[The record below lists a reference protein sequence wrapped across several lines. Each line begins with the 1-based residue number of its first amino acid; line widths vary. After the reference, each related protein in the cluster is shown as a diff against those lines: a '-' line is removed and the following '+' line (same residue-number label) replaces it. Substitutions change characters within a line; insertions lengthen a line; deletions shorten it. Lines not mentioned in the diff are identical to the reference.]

1 MHGPRARRRGGLCA
15 PNTMRAAVFL
25 AAATFLGSAGPV
37 APALA
42 QDADD
47 ETAAPS
53 IYRWIDE
60 NGIAHYTT
68 ELDRIPSALRG
79 RAASLGSRRG
89 DSPAPAP
96 SRSEDLWV
104 SRDRSPGASGTSDGF
119 GDFGDDGFDQ
129 GDGGFDDRPAE
140 PRQPLDP
147 EAAAAAEEERAVAQF
162 DLDLRIAEL
171 EQVIQADEESL
182 KVLISDPASGGPLAS
197 AENEEFRTIAVR
209 LPNRL
214 KELQTLRDQRAAMA
228 DDADDAE

>member
-1 MHGPRARRRGGLCA
+1 MHGLRARRRGGLCL
-15 PNTMRAAVFL
+15 PNTMRAGVVL
-25 AAATFLGSAGPV
+25 AAAAFLAGVGPL
-37 APALA
+37 APAHA
-42 QDADD
+42 QDAEE
-47 ETAAPS
+47 ETSAPS

-79 RAASLGSRRG
+79 RARGLGSRR
-89 DSPAPAP
+89 DADPAPAP

-104 SRDRSPGASGTSDGF
+104 SRDRSPGAGESSDF
-119 GDFGDDGFDQ
+119 GSFGDDAFDE
-129 GDGGFDDRPAE
+129 GDGGFDRGDPEA
-140 PRQPLDP
+140 PRRPLDP

-171 EQVIQADEESL
+171 EQVIRADEESL